1 MRVESARID
10 HLATEVGELVV
21 AANGLA
27 HVARLA
33 ERADPE
39 LAAAL
44 RAVQADID
52 RISGAL
58 HRAVAGIRLVSLAP
72 TLRQLPRLVR
82 EIATATG
89 KPVHFEMRGD
99 SVEVDKQIADGL
111 FEPLLHIVRNAV
123 DHGLEDIAARAAA
136 GKPPTG
142 RIVLTASRQG
152 DEVVVAVRDDGAG
165 IDAAHVRDVAVARGV
180 IARGGAD
187 ELSDIQAQRLI
198 LMPGFSTAETITDL
212 SGRGVGMDAV

>member
-1 MRVESARID
+1 MRVDTARID
-10 HLATEVGELVV
+10 RLANEVGELVV

-27 HVARLA
+27 HVSRLA
-33 ERADPE
+33 ERADAE